1 MHVACMVNLNYM
13 MQDGVTWLLNQPE
26 QNLPTILADQG
37 FDVWISNTRGTRFS
51 NRHLSLQVNQQ
62 VSYSLSLS
70 LSKCMHAC
78 IYYICFSTV
87 VCLVLITQGYWN
99 WSWDELAKFDLPAV
113 FDYVYNETGQK
124 IHYVG
129 HSQV

>member
-1 MHVACMVNLNYM
+1 MS
-13 MQDGVTWLLNQPE
+13 GFRTPE
-26 QNLPTILADQG
+26 ALDLAIGISLFKSINRFPTL
-37 FDVWISNTRGTRFS
+37 
-51 NRHLSLQVNQQ
+51 
-62 VSYSLSLS
+62 SLSLS